1 MEQSNYWRS
10 KAFYIYADSF
20 IELCKKMNEFAK
32 DKFVIAWQ
40 IFTDASFT
48 KLHCIVTY
56 KEKETNSKVSGPTKA
71 DIVGVRHPAELG
83 QI

>member
-1 MEQSNYWRS
+1 METGNYWRS
-10 KAFYIYADSF
+10 KAFYIYAETFAD
-20 IELCKKMNEFAK
+20 LCKQMNEFAK

-56 KEKETNSKVSGPTKA
+56 KVQE
-71 DIVGVRHPAELG
+71 
-83 QI
+83 